1 MLFCF
6 DLLLDS
12 MVTFDVRLVLL
23 ILHLSFH
30 VLTVLTLFQFF
41 LLSLLLS
48 DLALFFRGRC
58 LLLCLISWWF
68 VWRSIGGFDEALVV
82 IFCWIMFVV

>member
-1 MLFCF
+1 MLIF
-6 DLLLDS
+6 
-12 MVTFDVRLVLL
+12 
-23 ILHLSFH
+23 HLSFH
-30 VLTVLTLFQFF
+30 DVLTVLTLQFF
-41 LLSLLLS
+41 LLSFLLS

-82 IFCWIMFVV
+82 IF

>member
-48 DLALFFRGRC
+48 DLALFGMMHSLWEFG
-58 LLLCLISWWF
+58 
-68 VWRSIGGFDEALVV
+68 
-82 IFCWIMFVV
+82 

>member
-1 MLFCF
+1 MVTWLLLGVDLILEFGVGVVDSVF
-6 DLLLDS
+6 DLLDS
-12 MVTFDVRLVLL
+12 VVMFDVRLVLL

-30 VLTVLTLFQFF
+30 VLLTVLTLFQFF

-58 LLLCLISWWF
+58 LLLRWLW
-68 VWRSIGGFDEALVV
+68 G
-82 IFCWIMFVV
+82 